1 MYTLMSPSS
10 VVTTSV
16 EPVTPNAATDAEV
29 GVPTISAPM
38 ATPACPGNGKMMVGW
53 LLDRTTIIPVP
64 LETPLDPVPV
74 LTGPLLEGLGDSTT
88 LKLTLSEFQLELATL
103 A

>member
-1 MYTLMSPSS
+1 M
-10 VVTTSV
+10 TTSV
-16 EPVTPNAATDAEV
+16 EPVAPNAATDAEV

-38 ATPACPGNGKMMVGW
+38 ATPACPGAGKMMVGW
-53 LLDRTTIIPVP
+53 LVDRTTIIPVP

-74 LTGPLLEGLGDSTT
+74 LTGPLLDGLGESITKN
-88 LKLTLSEFQLELATL
+88 LIESEVESPAFTL